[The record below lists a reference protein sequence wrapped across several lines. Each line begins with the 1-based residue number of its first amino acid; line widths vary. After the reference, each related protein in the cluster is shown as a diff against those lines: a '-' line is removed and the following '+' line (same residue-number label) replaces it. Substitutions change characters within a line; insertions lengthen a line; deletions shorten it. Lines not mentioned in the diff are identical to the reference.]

1 MKWQAKRGRIY
12 KTFDGTA
19 RAHLHYWVRHNGVN
33 DFTAGYYGFGGM
45 DVTYT
50 AHGTPIHFRTIGEA
64 KRYCEAKDA
73 AAVIITA
80 VKA

>member
-1 MKWQAKRGRIY
+1 MEWSIKRGRIY
-12 KTFDGTA
+12 ATKPDTA

-33 DFTAGYYGFGGM
+33 DFTAGYYGFGM

-50 AHGTPIHFRTIGEA
+50 AQGAPIHFRTIGEA

-73 AAVIITA
+73 AAVIIEAVTA
-80 VKA
+80 